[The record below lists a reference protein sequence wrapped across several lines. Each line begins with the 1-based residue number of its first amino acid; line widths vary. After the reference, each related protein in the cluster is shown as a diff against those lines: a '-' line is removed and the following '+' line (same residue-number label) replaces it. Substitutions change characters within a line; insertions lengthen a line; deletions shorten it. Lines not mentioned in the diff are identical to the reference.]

1 MTGQEAAHTLGRMRG
16 EFTID
21 GIVPV
26 VPTPFTAE
34 EAVDWAA
41 LGGLIEF
48 AIACGAS
55 AVCLPAYGSEF
66 YKLSEAERLRLVEEA
81 VAAARGRIPVVAQ
94 VNYPSARQ
102 AAEVARACASA
113 GAAAISTAVPRLFP
127 LGEADLARYFG
138 RLLEAIDVP
147 LLMQDF
153 NPGGPTVRPEFVR
166 DLHRSH
172 PHFRYVKLEEPLM
185 AAKVARILEETS
197 GGVGVLTG
205 WGGMYLL
212 ELADT
217 GIAGAMP
224 GLALADLL
232 DRVFRLAR
240 AGRKAQAA
248 EVFEGLLP
256 QIVYSLQNLELYHH
270 AEKSLLQARGVL
282 AGAHVREARLEPGAR
297 EKEHLEFLNGRIL
310 ALLERLGLPANP
322 ASAPG
327 RE

>member
-1 MTGQEAAHTLGRMRG
+1 MSGQL
-16 EFTID
+16 FID

-34 EAVDWAA
+34 EAVDWEA

-48 AIACGAS
+48 AVACGAS

-81 VAAARGRIPVVAQ
+81 VAAARGRIPVIAQ
-94 VNYPSARQ
+94 VNHPSARQ
-102 AAEVARACASA
+102 AAEAAQACQRA

-127 LGEADLARYFG
+127 LGETDLARYFG
-138 RLLEAIDVP
+138 RLLEAIDIP

-153 NPGGPTVRPEFVR
+153 NPGGPTVRAEFVR
-166 DLHRSH
+166 DLHRSYR
-172 PHFRYVKLEEPLM
+172 HFRYVKLEEPLM
-185 AAKVARILEETS
+185 AAKVARILNETS

-232 DRVFRLAR
+232 GRVFRLAR
-240 AGRKAQAA
+240 AGGKAEAA
-248 EVFEGLLP
+248 AIFEGVLP

-270 AEKSLLQARGVL
+270 AEKSLLVARGVL
-282 AGAHVREARLEPGAR
+282 REAQVREARLELGAR
-297 EKEHLEFLNGRIL
+297 ERAHLEFLNRRIL
-310 ALLERLGLPANP
+310 ALLERLGMPANP
-322 ASAPG
+322 ASGSG